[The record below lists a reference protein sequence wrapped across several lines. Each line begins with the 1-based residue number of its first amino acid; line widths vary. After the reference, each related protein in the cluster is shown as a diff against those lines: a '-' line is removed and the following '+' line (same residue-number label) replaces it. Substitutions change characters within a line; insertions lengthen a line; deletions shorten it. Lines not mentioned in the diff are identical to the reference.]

1 MAARSSAISDWIAMG
16 FEAKNTERLDGDS
29 QAVVDAL
36 NAAGSPVLGQMTPG
50 EVRDWMKA
58 NFQPYALDPT
68 PQVAPIEQFTVP
80 NLASGASADIPV
92 RLYRPTVPDNDP
104 LPILVYFHAGGYI
117 FGDLETL
124 DDFCRCFARDA
135 GCLVL
140 SVDYRRAPEHKFP
153 APIED
158 CYAATLWVAEHASE
172 LGADPKRLAV
182 GGDSS
187 GGTLAIVTA
196 QLAIER
202 GKPHICHQFLWYPG
216 VGSEGPTESAR
227 KFAKGY
233 FLEADLMAWSMKHYL
248 PAGTDFNDP
257 RIQPLKYDQ
266 LAALPPTFLMTAG
279 FDPRR
284 DDNLLYAQR
293 LAEAGV
299 AIEFRCVDSTVHGFL
314 FMLGG
319 IAVARDAVSQ
329 SAQYAREVFANLA

>member
-1 MAARSSAISDWIAMG
+1 MRFD
-16 FEAKNTERLDGDS
+16 AKNTDRLDRDS

-36 NAAGSPVLGQMTPG
+36 NAAGSSELGQKTPD
-50 EVRDWMKA
+50 EVRDWMSV
-58 NFQPYALDPT
+58 NFRPYALNPT
-68 PQVAPIEQFTVP
+68 PQVAAIEQFTVP
-80 NLASGASADIPV
+80 NIADGGSAAIPV
-92 RLYRPTVPDNDP
+92 RLYRPTHQNKNP

-124 DDFCRCFARDA
+124 DDFCRCFAQGA

-153 APIED
+153 VPIED
-158 CYAATLWVAEHASE
+158 CYAATLWAAQHAGE
-172 LGADPKRLAV
+172 LGGDPKRVAV

-196 QLAIER
+196 QIAIER

-216 VGSEGPTESAR
+216 VGSEGPTASAQQ
-227 KFAKGY
+227 FAKGY
-233 FLEADLMAWSMKHYL
+233 FLESDLMAWSMKHYL
-248 PAGTDFNDP
+248 PPGTDLEDP
-257 RIQPLKYDQ
+257 RIQPLRFDQ
-266 LAALPPTFLMTAG
+266 LAALPPTYLMTAG

-293 LAEAGV
+293 LVKAGV
-299 AIEFRCVDSTVHGFL
+299 ATEFRCVESTVHGFL

-319 IAVARDAVSQ
+319 IRVARNALSE
-329 SAQYAREVFANLA
+329 SAQYARQVFTSE

>member
-1 MAARSSAISDWIAMG
+1 MG

-36 NAAGSPVLGQMTPG
+36 NAAGSPELGQKTPG
-50 EVRDWMKA
+50 EVRDWMQA
-58 NFQPYALDPT
+58 NFRPYALNPK
-68 PQVAPIEQFTVP
+68 PQIATIEQFTVP
-80 NLASGASADIPV
+80 NIGDGGRADIPV
-92 RLYRPTVPDNDP
+92 RLYRPTHQDKNS
-104 LPILVYFHAGGYI
+104 LPILVYFHAGGYV

-124 DDFCRCFARDA
+124 DDFCRCFAQDA

-153 APIED
+153 VPLED
-158 CYAATLWVAEHASE
+158 CYTATLWAAEHAGE
-172 LGADPKRLAV
+172 LGGDPKRLAV

-196 QLAIER
+196 QMAIER

-216 VGSEGPTESAR
+216 VGSEGPTASAR
-227 KFAKGY
+227 EFAKGY
-233 FLEADLMAWSMKHYL
+233 FLESDLMAWSMKHYL
-248 PAGTDFNDP
+248 PPGTEFDDP
-257 RIQPLKYDQ
+257 RIQPLKYSR
-266 LAALPPTFLMTAG
+266 LAALPPTYIMTAG

-293 LAEAGV
+293 LASAGV
-299 AIEFRCVDSTVHGFL
+299 ATEFRCVESTVHGFL

-319 IAVARDAVSQ
+319 ILVARNALSE
-329 SAQYAREVFANLA
+329 SAQYARAAFAKLASKAT